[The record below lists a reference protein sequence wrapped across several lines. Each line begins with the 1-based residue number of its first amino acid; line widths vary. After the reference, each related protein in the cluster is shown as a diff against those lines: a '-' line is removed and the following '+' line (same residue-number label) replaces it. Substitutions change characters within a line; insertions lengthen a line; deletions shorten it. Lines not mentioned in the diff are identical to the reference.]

1 MSFGG
6 GDSPSGTTFQT
17 QFTRDAPQ
25 IEAAKM
31 GLMDTA
37 QQYTR
42 FGGNPWELAAPDA
55 KMGED
60 LFGQYRFGGPQVNP
74 LTGQAD
80 YRYDAAAGEGKLFK
94 DLTRGQRAVEGQ
106 AGGPG
111 GIPTQQ
117 VAAFNPMQERVFGK
131 YGAKKGE
138 EGYWGDSLANQGIG
152 AYQGLLN
159 QAQDLTQQSTQAY
172 DPTTG
177 YQQYMNPYQDEVISG
192 IEQQFG
198 KAGAGLDLQAAKSGA
213 FGGARQGIQS
223 AELAGQ
229 QATAVGQAQAQNYGQ
244 AQAQAQQ
251 QFASQMGRYGQAGQQ
266 MAGLGA
272 QQQQQQL
279 GDIASLMSAGSV
291 QQQQNQ
297 QILDAQYQQQLQQLY
312 EPYQRL
318 GFTSDIYQGMP
329 SSAMAISMGTSPG
342 SNPLAQTV
350 GAGIA
355 GLGAYQGFK
364 AGG

>member
-6 GDSPSGTTFQT
+6 GDSPSNTSFNT
-17 QFTRDAPQ
+17 QYTRDAPQ
-25 IEAAKM
+25 IEASKM
-31 GLMDTA
+31 GLMGTA
-37 QQYTR
+37 KDYTR
-42 FGGNPWELAAPDA
+42 FGMNPWEASTPGA
-55 KMGED
+55 KPGEAGFD
-60 LFGQYRFGGPQVNP
+60 EYKYTGTDGRYAVDTKFG
-74 LTGQAD
+74 
-80 YRYDAAAGEGKLFK
+80 
-94 DLTRGQRAVEGQ
+94 DLTREQRAREGQ
-106 AGGPG
+106 AGGAA

-117 VAAFNPMQERVFGK
+117 VAAFNPQQQQAFN
-131 YGAKKGE
+131 
-138 EGYWGDSLANQGIG
+138 LASQGIG
-152 AYQGLLN
+152 AYQPLLD
-159 QAQDLTQQSTQAY
+159 QSKQFTQQSTQQY
-172 DPTTG
+172 DPQS

-198 KAGAGLDLQAAKSGA
+198 KAGAGMDLQAAKSGS

-229 QATAVGQAQAQNYGQ
+229 QAQAVGQAQAQNYGQ
-244 AQAQAQQ
+244 AQQQAQQ
-251 QFASQMGRYGQAGQQ
+251 QFASQVGRYGQAGQQ
-266 MAGLGA
+266 MAGLAG
-272 QQQQQQL
+272 QQQQQQM

-291 QQQQNQ
+291 QQQSQ
-297 QILDAQYQQQLQQLY
+297 QQFLDAQYQQQLQQLY

-355 GLGAYQGFK
+355 GLGAYQGYK
-364 AGG
+364 NVTGG

>member
-31 GLMDTA
+31 GLMNTA

-42 FGGNPWELAAPDA
+42 FGMNPWELTTPGA
-55 KMGED
+55 KVGEEG
-60 LFGQYRFGGPQVNP
+60 FGQYGYTGTDGRF
-74 LTGQAD
+74 A
-80 YRYDAAAGEGKLFK
+80 EGTKWE
-94 DLTRGQRAVEGQ
+94 DLTRQQRAQEGQ

-117 VAAFNPMQERVFGK
+117 VAAFSQQQQEAFNR
-131 YGAKKGE
+131 AT
-138 EGYWGDSLANQGIG
+138 QGLG
-152 AYQGLLN
+152 AYQPYLDDAKGF
-159 QAQDLTQQSTQAY
+159 TEQSTQAY
-172 DPTTG
+172 DPTGQTAGQVG
-177 YQQYMNPYQDEVISG
+177 YQQYMNPYQSEVTAG
-192 IEQQFG
+192 IESQFQ
-198 KAGAGLDLQAAKSGA
+198 KLQNQAAAQAGQVGG
-213 FGGARQGIQS
+213 FGGARQGVQT
-223 AELAGQ
+223 AELGRQ
-229 QATAVGQAQAQNYGQ
+229 QAQAVGQSLAQNYGQ
-244 AQAQAQQ
+244 AQQQAQQ
-251 QFASQMGRYGQAGQQ
+251 QFASQMGRYGAAGQQ

-272 QQQQQQL
+272 QQQQQGL

-291 QQQQNQ
+291 QQQQQ
-297 QILDAQYQQQLQQLY
+297 QQFLDAQYQQQLQQLY

-355 GLGAYQGFK
+355 GLGAYQGYK
-364 AGG
+364 NVTGG